1 MVNGCLAKDEVIPL
15 SFELNSYPTERKE
28 YVSGIHIP
36 LFIRVDL
43 AGSKIIDIQLT
54 VYTCT
59 CKSYMYMYMYVLYFV
74 LSAARSM

>member
-1 MVNGCLAKDEVIPL
+1 MANGCLAKDEVIPL

-43 AGSKIIDIQLT
+43 AGSKIAHKN
-54 VYTCT
+54 VG
-59 CKSYMYMYMYVLYFV
+59 S
-74 LSAARSM
+74 